1 MGTGRETAKITLQKG
16 RNKSLMK
23 LQVLVRTRRL
33 ERGEMD
39 LKMGNGAKVA
49 VVAVGEVALHL
60 PSGAF

>member
-1 MGTGRETAKITLQKG
+1 MGTGRGTAKSTLQKG

-23 LQVLVRTRRL
+23 LQVLARPRRL

-49 VVAVGEVALHL
+49 VVAVGEVA
-60 PSGAF
+60 